1 MDETEVTDDAL
12 IHGYGQ
18 SAGRSRLLDHS
29 EVGGRARIDGAAAPP
44 AKRVSACCAL
54 MFSNRD
60 KSITAARACS
70 LVSGR
75 SISLRKKFKP
85 QNL

>member
-1 MDETEVTDDAL
+1 MMPSSTATGSRPGGPAFW
-12 IHGYGQ
+12 ITAR
-18 SAGRSRLLDHS
+18 SA
-29 EVGGRARIDGAAAPP
+29 RARTDGAAAPP

-54 MFSNRD
+54 MFSTRD
-60 KSITAARACS
+60 IVQVHYRGEGVFI